1 MLFTVEFFTGVTK
14 PLGEIVRVLSFK
26 IVLTY
31 CEKTVLVTEKN
42 SENLIMKAQNL
53 KKNQIARM
61 SSAVELLISQTILLN
76 KEVWA

>member
-1 MLFTVEFFTGVTK
+1 MIAIKFFTGVTK

-42 SENLIMKAQNL
+42 SENLIMKA
-53 KKNQIARM
+53 
-61 SSAVELLISQTILLN
+61 
-76 KEVWA
+76 

>member
-42 SENLIMKAQNL
+42 SENLIMKA
-53 KKNQIARM
+53 
-61 SSAVELLISQTILLN
+61 
-76 KEVWA
+76 